1 MWNLPSSGTEP
12 PSPALAG
19 GVPPT
24 EPPGKSQESIL
35 HMLADRKPILM
46 LANHNSFSSLMI
58 NFLAW
63 RKSIHGI
70 CPGNLKIQRHLMDMS
85 LSKLWEL
92 VMHSE
97 AWHAAAHGVA
107 KSRPQLRDWTKLIPN
122 VWSSASSSLQFLRQS
137 SHFFFASSFPA
148 SLYATYQKTP

>member
-63 RKSIHGI
+63 RKNIHGI
-70 CPGNLKIQRHLMDMS
+70 CPGILRFKGILWTWVWVNSGSWWCTGRPGVLQSMGSQRVRHNWVTELNWPEAKIRVLGSDGRCGDLFRYS
-85 LSKLWEL
+85 
-92 VMHSE
+92 
-97 AWHAAAHGVA
+97 HGLN
-107 KSRPQLRDWTKLIPN
+107 SH
-122 VWSSASSSLQFLRQS
+122 QS
-137 SHFFFASSFPA
+137 GACRLPFVV
-148 SLYATYQKTP
+148 L